1 MGRYVVV
8 LVTIIALLA
17 IVVGY
22 IRLAPSDPADWHQMP
37 DFTEDADLAG
47 GVMRIV
53 DTGPDGLARFADIAL
68 ATPRTTHLAGSVEE
82 GMMTF
87 VSRSRVWGFPD
98 YTTAQQAG
106 DQLKIYGRLRFGR
119 SDFGVNKAR
128 VDGWIADL

>member
-37 DFTEDADLAG
+37 AFTEDADLPG

-53 DTGPDGLARFADIAL
+53 DTGPGGLARLAEVAL
-68 ATPRTTHLAGSVEE
+68 ATPRTTRLAGSVDD

-87 VSRSRVWGFPD
+87 VTRSRVWGFPD
-98 YTTAQQAG
+98 YTTARQVG
-106 DQLKIYGRLRFGR
+106 DMLEIYGRLRFGR
-119 SDFGVNKAR
+119 SDFGVNIAR

>member
-37 DFTEDADLAG
+37 DFTEGADLRG

-68 ATPRTTHLAGSVEE
+68 ATPRTTRLAGSVEE

-87 VSRSRVWGFPD
+87 VTRSKVWGFPD

-106 DQLKIYGRLRFGR
+106 DQLKIYGRLRFGG